1 MGGSTSAGTGGSS
14 VGGSNA
20 GTNAVGGA
28 SSGAPAG
35 GSANAGAG
43 AGGATSGS
51 GGSTSVAGT
60 GSSGAAGGSGAVGGA
75 GGASAGAAGSGAGGT
90 FAGAAG
96 EGGSAGASVA
106 GSSGSGGSTP
116 VDPTDGPLGW
126 ASVDAD
132 GVNGTTGGEGGP
144 TVEIRTAD
152 EMVQYGEDSEPRVL
166 RIMNDLTGAFDI
178 GSNKTV
184 VGANANVTITGN
196 LGITGSADAMISNVI
211 VQNLKL
217 NGVASEEDAMDVR
230 YAHHVWVDHCEFFD
244 GPDGNLDV
252 VYQSSYVTVSW
263 SKFYYTPA
271 YHPAADETETAD
283 HRFSNLIGNGN
294 SMTADRGRLRVTFHH
309 NWWAEG
315 VIERMPRVRFG
326 EVHLFNNY
334 FSSQGN
340 NYCIAAGVEAKIVA
354 EHNFFE
360 NVNDPH
366 IFYSGEATA
375 QIVATGNHYVNTT
388 GLQDSGQGS
397 AFTPPYPYSLAAAE
411 SVKATVMANV
421 GPR

>member
-1 MGGSTSAGTGGSS
+1 
-14 VGGSNA
+14 
-20 GTNAVGGA
+20 
-28 SSGAPAG
+28 
-35 GSANAGAG
+35 
-43 AGGATSGS
+43 
-51 GGSTSVAGT
+51 
-60 GSSGAAGGSGAVGGA
+60 
-75 GGASAGAAGSGAGGT
+75 
-90 FAGAAG
+90 
-96 EGGSAGASVA
+96 
-106 GSSGSGGSTP
+106 
-116 VDPTDGPLGW
+116 
-126 ASVDAD
+126 
-132 GVNGTTGGEGGP
+132 
-144 TVEIRTAD
+144 VEIRTAD

-388 GLQDSGQGS
+388 GLRDAGQGS
-397 AFTPPYPYSLAAAE
+397 AFTPPYPYSPAPAE